1 MTDQEYREIQLSGK
15 QIVFLFMSLVVVA
28 VVIFLLGVSVGRG
41 VRSPGAAEAA
51 QGTAPTDTVATVGTP
66 PPTQTSPGD
75 LKYHS
80 MLQGQPGQAGGSTAT
95 PPPAGPPPSNPP
107 AQTDPVPTEPQTPPT
122 PPPGPATTSGRTA
135 GAGPAQPAAGTSG
148 RGVTPPPPSPA
159 PAPTPPKP
167 GGWMVQVGAFRSREN
182 AESLVA
188 QLKRKGHAAT
198 IVRNAAVPNAPH
210 IVRVGPFADRAEAD
224 RAAAVLAKEQGV
236 GKPSVTR

>member
-41 VRSPGAAEAA
+41 VRSPGAETA
-51 QGTAPTDTVATVGTP
+51 QGAAPTGTIATVATP
-66 PPTQTSPGD
+66 PPTQTAPGD

-80 MLQGQPGQAGGSTAT
+80 MLQGGSGQAGSSTAT
-95 PPPAGPPPSNPP
+95 PPADPPPSSNPP
-107 AQTDPVPTEPQTPPT
+107 PQTDPVPTEP
-122 PPPGPATTSGRTA
+122 PPPASPPPPTSGRAA
-135 GAGPAQPAAGTSG
+135 GAAEPPAGAPARGTTPPSATPAA
-148 RGVTPPPPSPA
+148 PPPK
-159 PAPTPPKP
+159 T

-188 QLKRKGHAAT
+188 QLKKKGYPAT
-198 IVRNAAVPNAPH
+198 IVRSSAAPTAPH
-210 IVRVGPFADRAEAD
+210 HVRVGPYADRPEAE

-236 GKPSVTR
+236 SKPSVTR